1 MKYSDIA
8 TSRTITIR
16 QNHME
21 LTFDCTASRTFDG
34 SGAWEI
40 KTQDRTFRVSP
51 GRRCSPWKKAEE
63 SLRRLVFADCGASMR
78 MRPLIKGSCRVL
90 AK

>member
-1 MKYSDIA
+1 MKYADID
-8 TSRTITIR
+8 TSQTIVIR

-40 KTQDRTFRVSP
+40 KTQDRTFRVNP
-51 GRRCSPWKKAEE
+51 GRRCSPWKKAEQELRQLVGADAVANRALKPLVE
-63 SLRRLVFADCGASMR
+63 S
-78 MRPLIKGSCRVL
+78 SCRVL
-90 AK
+90 GK

>member
-1 MKYSDIA
+1 MKYTDIA
-8 TSRTITIR
+8 TRRTITIR

-40 KTQDRTFRVSP
+40 KAQDRTFRVNP

-63 SLRRLVFADCGASMR
+63 ELRRLVIADAVESR
-78 MRPLIKGSCRVL
+78 ALRPLVKGSCRVL
-90 AK
+90 EK

>member
-1 MKYSDIA
+1 MKYADIA

-21 LTFDCTASRTFDG
+21 LTFHCTASRTFDG

-40 KTQDRTFRVSP
+40 KTQDRTFRVNP
-51 GRRCSPWKKAEE
+51 GHRCSPWKKAEQE
-63 SLRRLVFADCGASMR
+63 LRRLVIADAVSSR
-78 MRPLIKGSCRVL
+78 ALKPLVESCCRVL
-90 AK
+90 GK